1 MTKKIDEKKSEK
13 EKSILEA
20 SYILFIEKGINNTS
34 IQDIVDKAGVAKGTF
49 YLYFQDKYQLQEKL
63 ITRKSHQLF
72 NEALYALEKSN
83 IEDFSN
89 SIIFVINY
97 VINILI
103 AKPELISLISK
114 DLSLGVYSDSLT
126 KMVDNDEIGLYE
138 SFMNAVKEKNIKLD
152 NPEVTLFMIIEL
164 VSSTCFSSIINKK
177 PLPIEEFKPY
187 LYGAIR
193 SLLNQDKDA

>member
-72 NEALYALEKSN
+72 NEALYALKKNN
-83 IEDFSN
+83 IENFSDG
-89 SIIFVINY
+89 IIFVINY
-97 VINILI
+97 VIDILI
-103 AKPELISLISK
+103 EKPELISLISK

-126 KMVDNDEIGLYE
+126 KIVDNDEIGLYE
-138 SFMNAVKEKNIKLD
+138 TFMNATKEKDIKLN

-187 LYGAIR
+187 LYNAIK
-193 SLLNQDKDA
+193 SLINQNKDA